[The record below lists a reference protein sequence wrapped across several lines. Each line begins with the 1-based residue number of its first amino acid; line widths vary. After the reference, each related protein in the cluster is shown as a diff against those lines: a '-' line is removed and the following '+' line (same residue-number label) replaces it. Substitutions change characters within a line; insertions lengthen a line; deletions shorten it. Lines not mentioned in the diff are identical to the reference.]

1 MSAVSALAPT
11 SEQTVKATAPA
22 TVDRRA
28 LDPRELREHIRVAH
42 ALPRRRAEW
51 IARQCYRDPRTAV
64 AYLPGGWAETLHP
77 TVTTYVRRVPRMVGT
92 GETGRLDRAGVTA
105 Q

>member
-1 MSAVSALAPT
+1 MD
-11 SEQTVKATAPA
+11 Q
-22 TVDRRA
+22 RA
-28 LDPRELREHIRVAH
+28 LDPRELREHIRAAH

-51 IARQCYRDPRTAV
+51 IVRQCYRDPRTAV
-64 AYLPGGWAETLHP
+64 AYLPIGWAETLHP
-77 TVTTYVRRVPRMVGT
+77 TVTTYVRRAPQMVGT